1 MEKKVLEDLSG
12 CPWDLIRIL
21 VLLSHAVQTFSLP
34 LMNLNIRT
42 TTVFLY
48 FDAFN
53 SQISAQFFQR
63 IKKEK
68 KYLCSPHS
76 KWHLIF
82 AKWRGRK
89 SPQSTEWMLENRRY
103 HETVRPRVTKL
114 CAGAPWARPCGG
126 HISIV
131 PGPAPWPHQ
140 DRGTG
145 QCSILKHRE

>member
-1 MEKKVLEDLSG
+1 MEKKEVLEDLSG

-76 KWHLIF
+76 K
-82 AKWRGRK
+82 
-89 SPQSTEWMLENRRY
+89 
-103 HETVRPRVTKL
+103 
-114 CAGAPWARPCGG
+114 
-126 HISIV
+126 
-131 PGPAPWPHQ
+131 
-140 DRGTG
+140 
-145 QCSILKHRE
+145 